1 MGATPG
7 AGPGQ
12 FSHPFYLALDC
23 RGSVYVSDR
32 DNHRIQRLGL
42 PGAPTCGD
50 PAADATERLRLT
62 ARAAARQRF
71 RRDFAVL
78 AQAACDRPCTI
89 AVTGS
94 VRVAGR
100 RRALKLRRVEKVID
114 GTAPLDVRV
123 APGERDT
130 DRLLAA
136 LRRHRRAVASLRVAA
151 VDLRGQRAAASLRA
165 RLR

>member
-1 MGATPG
+1 
-7 AGPGQ
+7 
-12 FSHPFYLALDC
+12 
-23 RGSVYVSDR
+23 
-32 DNHRIQRLGL
+32 
-42 PGAPTCGD
+42 
-50 PAADATERLRLT
+50 
-62 ARAAARQRF
+62 
-71 RRDFAVL
+71 
-78 AQAACDRPCTI
+78 
-89 AVTGS
+89 VTGS

-100 RRALKLRRVEKVID
+100 RRALKLRRVEKAID